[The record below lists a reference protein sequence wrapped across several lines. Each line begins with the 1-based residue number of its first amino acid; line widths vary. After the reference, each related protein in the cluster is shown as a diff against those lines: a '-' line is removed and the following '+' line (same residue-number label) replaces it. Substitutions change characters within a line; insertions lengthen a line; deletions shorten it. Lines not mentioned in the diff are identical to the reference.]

1 MDLFGNYIMRNEEEI
16 IKELIAKLACDCSI
30 LEIKDFQELM
40 SKYHQALAEGKK
52 EDYTPLFILP
62 PREALGDVELS
73 SEERKGILE
82 KAKDIDAKTLL
93 NQLYE
98 RNMVFHDMSFE
109 EVDEFEEN
117 QEQEEGFAGIG
128 LNVGRKVILAKI
140 PTDKPWELA
149 AWIPMGGYNECPESE
164 EQVAIF
170 KYWYEK
176 YGAIPGF
183 VSHDIWEFYVEKP
196 PKSQEEAE
204 ELAREQFAFCGDIV
218 WQGTGTVKQ
227 LTGTLLS
234 ARYWFFWWD

>member
-52 EDYTPLFILP
+52 EAYTPLFILP

-128 LNVGRKVILAKI
+128 LNVGRTVILAKI
-140 PTDKPWELA
+140 PTDKPWNWLHGFLWVVIMNVLNQKNKLPFLNIGMKNMEL
-149 AWIPMGGYNECPESE
+149 
-164 EQVAIF
+164 F
-170 KYWYEK
+170 
-176 YGAIPGF
+176 
-183 VSHDIWEFYVEKP
+183 
-196 PKSQEEAE
+196 
-204 ELAREQFAFCGDIV
+204 R
-218 WQGTGTVKQ
+218 
-227 LTGTLLS
+227 TL
-234 ARYWFFWWD
+234 